1 MQRKPVSSSLSVYV
15 ALVLLLVAIR
25 VIFLF
30 VPLQTVLPEQAGIF
44 TWPALILISALGF
57 VGTWAASKTG
67 FPESWDQT
75 ISNQQRF
82 LMPALLGLG
91 LGFVAIGIERF
102 QSLGQ
107 IDVPF
112 PLSIP
117 FYLYGGIVLE
127 ILLRLF
133 LLPVPLWFLSSL
145 LLRGRWQEPIFWGLA
160 VITSLLEPWDA
171 LGALFQRGLL
181 NQGIPVGVWAFVA
194 FAYSVNLLLAYEYRK
209 FGFIAPVMLRLSYY
223 LVWHILF

>member
-1 MQRKPVSSSLSVYV
+1 LSVYFG
-15 ALVLLLVAIR
+15 LVLLLVALHLF
-25 VIFLF
+25 FLF
-30 VPLQTVLPEQAGIF
+30 VPLQTVLPEQASIF

-57 VGTWAASKTG
+57 VGVWAASKTG
-67 FPESWDQT
+67 FPEMWDTT

-91 LGFVAIGIERF
+91 LGFVAVGIARF
-102 QSLGQ
+102 QPLGQ
-107 IDVPF
+107 IDVAF
-112 PLSIP
+112 PLSLP
-117 FYLYGGIVLE
+117 FYLYGGIVSE

-145 LLRGRWQEPIFWGLA
+145 LLRGRWQSPIFWGLA
-160 VITSLLEPWDA
+160 VITALLVPWDA
-171 LGALFQRGLL
+171 LGGLFQRGLL
-181 NQGIPVGVWAFVA
+181 NQGIPVGVWVFVA
-194 FAYSVNLLLAYEYRK
+194 FAFSVNVLVAYEYRT